1 MMKYQ
6 LKDRRPISN
15 LFRRMAYGFVDY
27 CVEKGIHAD
36 TISYFS
42 VIFAIIAG
50 VLLYLSS
57 YKPFLLLIAPLFYL
71 LRGYCNMA
79 DGMVALKANKASYR
93 GEVINEL
100 PDRISDTLIYL
111 GLGLSMFAN
120 INLVYWVIFGMLFVS
135 YIGVLGKAVGARRQ
149 YGGIMS
155 KPNRMYVLCVACYIQ
170 FFYYTFFFKE
180 SFFSIIDIFNITILL
195 GLVQTAFVRTRSIF
209 RELKSKEEN

>member
-57 YKPFLLLIAPLFYL
+57 YKPFLLLIGPLFCF
-71 LRGYCNMA
+71 LRLYCNMT
-79 DGMVALKANKASYR
+79 DGMVALRAKKASYR

-100 PDRISDTLIYL
+100 PDRISDTLIFL
-111 GLGLSMFAN
+111 GLGLSTFAN
-120 INLVYWVIFGMLFVS
+120 INLAYWVIFGMLAVS
-135 YIGVLGKAVGARRQ
+135 YVGVLGKAVGAKRQ
-149 YGGIMS
+149 YGGIMP
-155 KPNRMYVLCVACYIQ
+155 KPNRMFVLCAACYFQ
-170 FFYYTFFFKE
+170 FFFSSYFYKE
-180 SFFSIIDIFNITILL
+180 SFFSIIDIFNIIILL

-209 RELKSKEEN
+209 RELKSKEES